1 MNCYTYETW
10 LEEMEKPQNIDRFI
24 FRSCMLNAIYP
35 KKKRVFYIHV
45 TVHRDKF
52 PYNKTN

>member
-1 MNCYTYETW
+1 MDKIIGVNCQ
-10 LEEMEKPQNIDRFI
+10 KNKHVR
-24 FRSCMLNAIYP
+24 
-35 KKKRVFYIHV
+35 KFYIYV

>member
-1 MNCYTYETW
+1 MGSETFFAGV
-10 LEEMEKPQNIDRFI
+10 P
-24 FRSCMLNAIYP
+24 LNEILTNFT
-35 KKKRVFYIHV
+35 FYIHV